1 MRKMQLRQGAGEQI
15 DGSFQSVS
23 HRPSAASPR
32 CDQFATALVHGL
44 NVSTL
49 RIA

>member
-1 MRKMQLRQGAGEQI
+1 MQVPQSLGEQI

-23 HRPSAASPR
+23 QLPSAAFLR

-44 NVSTL
+44 NVSAL